1 MAITG
6 EVRHYVGVALSVTLS
21 ILVGFGLSSIFILAI
36 GSNPLT
42 AYYTLLQGA
51 FGSTQSI
58 SETLIKSIPL
68 IFTGLAAAVAFK
80 SNVNNIGEEG
90 QLYMGAI
97 ATAIVALSVPVL
109 PSFAFMPL
117 LLCVSFLAGAFW
129 AGIPAFLKIRF
140 GADEMLTTLLMN
152 WIPFYI
158 VSYIV
163 SGPFQEKDK
172 IRPQTDFIPDV
183 ARLPAFVAGYR
194 VHWGLVLAIVA
205 CVLVYVFLWK
215 TSLGFE
221 FRATGANLPA
231 ARSVGIKVNRRMI
244 QAMILSGGIAAFAGF
259 CEVAG
264 TVGTLK
270 LGSSNIL
277 GYGYAGILVALVTN
291 LHPLGVILSGLF
303 FGILIVGSESM
314 QRGADV
320 PIAMVYIIEA
330 IMVMTIITSQ
340 ILMRKL
346 GFKWLTG
353 ENSQS
358 S

>member
-1 MAITG
+1 MALG
-6 EVRHYVGVALSVTLS
+6 ERVRHYVGVTFSVALSL
-21 ILVGFGLSSIFILAI
+21 LVGFGLSSIFILAI

-51 FGSTQSI
+51 FGSAQSI

-97 ATAIVALSVPVL
+97 ATAVVALSVPVL
-109 PSFAFMPL
+109 PAFLFLPL

-172 IRPQTDFIPDV
+172 IRPQTDFLPDV

-194 VHWGLVLAIVA
+194 VHLGLVLAIVA

-231 ARSVGIKVNRRMI
+231 ARGMGIKVNRRMM
-244 QAMILSGGIAAFAGF
+244 QAMILSGGIAALAGLS
-259 CEVAG
+259 EVAG
-264 TVGTLK
+264 TVGALK

-340 ILMRKL
+340 LLMRKL

-353 ENSQS
+353 DNSQS